1 MPRMVTLFMMILV
14 LLKCSKLVAAEGRGK
29 VGDKDLIAA
38 HQACMRAKARARD
51 AATRTKV
58 GVATTIL
65 VDEYRRRAG
74 LTSFALNWYW
84 AVARELGWIV

>member
-1 MPRMVTLFMMILV
+1 MPRMVILFTMILV
-14 LLKCSKLVAAEGRGK
+14 LLTCSTLVAANNSLAVCLDTATKLEARAT

-38 HQACMRAKARARD
+38 HQACVRAKAGVRD

-58 GVATTIL
+58 GVATTIV

-74 LTSFALNWYW
+74 S
-84 AVARELGWIV
+84 RRSH

>member
-1 MPRMVTLFMMILV
+1 MPRMVTLFIMILV
-14 LLKCSKLVAAEGRGK
+14 LLTCSKLVAADNSLSVCVGTATKLEGRGK

-74 LTSFALNWYW
+74 S
-84 AVARELGWIV
+84 RRSH